1 MGFKTLLHNCHKT
14 KCCSH
19 SLNIMSTRVS
29 ISEMAQRKFLRRRE
43 TTEER
48 VDKYLSG
55 GCRLLLDNLHFQ
67 VDSEDLKSLFSIAGP
82 VKKAVI
88 FHDKNGRPLGSGE
101 VVLALVVD
109 AFRAMRAFNGILYRG
124 RRLRITCAGRDHPE
138 EMQAPKRMAVK
149 RLLPLNLSKEDLDR
163 ELDEYMKRRK
173 TA

>member
-1 MGFKTLLHNCHKT
+1 
-14 KCCSH
+14 
-19 SLNIMSTRVS
+19 MSTTGS

-43 TTEER
+43 TEER

-101 VVLALVVD
+101 VVLVLVVD

-124 RRLRITCAGRDHPE
+124 RRLRITCAGRAHTSYE